1 MFGRHWIKCIKT
13 TRTNTRWLSSNTDQC
28 DHQANVAVLQEMVAE
43 SMRWQ
48 ESCSSQ
54 PELGKCVE
62 AKTEVSVVKIFILHV
77 ISKLMLNSICSWA

>member
-13 TRTNTRWLSSNTDQC
+13 TRTNTRWLSSNTDQS
-28 DHQANVAVLQEMVAE
+28 DYEAHAAVLQEMVAE

-48 ESCSSQ
+48 ESSSSQ

-62 AKTEVSVVKIFILHV
+62 AKTEVRFSFFMSHV
-77 ISKLMLNSICSWA
+77 ISKLMLNTISSWA

>member
-13 TRTNTRWLSSNTDQC
+13 TRTNTRWLSSNTDQS
-28 DHQANVAVLQEMVAE
+28 DYEAHAAVLQEMVAE

-48 ESCSSQ
+48 ESSSSQ

-62 AKTEVSVVKIFILHV
+62 AKTEVRSSFFIMCHV

>member
-1 MFGRHWIKCIKT
+1 
-13 TRTNTRWLSSNTDQC
+13 
-28 DHQANVAVLQEMVAE
+28 MVAE

-48 ESCSSQ
+48 ESSSSQ

-77 ISKLMLNSICSWA
+77 ISKLMLNTICSWA

>member
-13 TRTNTRWLSSNTDQC
+13 TRTNTRWHSSNTDQC
-28 DHQANVAVLQEMVAE
+28 DHQAHVAVLQEMVAE

-48 ESCSSQ
+48 ESSSSQ

-62 AKTEVSVVKIFILHV
+62 AKTEVSVVKIFILQSSCD
-77 ISKLMLNSICSWA
+77 IKINA

>member
-13 TRTNTRWLSSNTDQC
+13 IRINTRWVSSNTDQC
-28 DHQANVAVLQEMVAE
+28 DDQAHAAVLQEMVAE

-62 AKTEVSVVKIFILHV
+62 AKTEVSVVKIFILRV
-77 ISKLMLNSICSWA
+77 VSKLNISKHA

>member
-13 TRTNTRWLSSNTDQC
+13 TRTNTRWFSSNTDQC
-28 DHQANVAVLQEMVAE
+28 DQQAHVAVLQEMVAE

-48 ESCSSQ
+48 ESSSSQ

-62 AKTEVSVVKIFILHV
+62 AKTEVRFSFFMCHV
-77 ISKLMLNSICSWA
+77 ISKLMLNTICSWA

>member
-13 TRTNTRWLSSNTDQC
+13 TRTNTRWLSSNTDQS
-28 DHQANVAVLQEMVAE
+28 DYEAHAAVLQEMVAE

-48 ESCSSQ
+48 ESSSSQ

-62 AKTEVSVVKIFILHV
+62 AKTEVSVVKFFILQV
-77 ISKLMLNSICSWA
+77 ISKLNISKHA